1 MEQNL
6 PVIAKRIWGIVRV
19 VYFMLR
25 KGISSKRKL
34 LLDLNM
40 FMKRRKLA
48 SKAALS
54 NLMTFHLTSSSSSFR
69 RSSASAATAADLSVP
84 VGEYEFSC
92 SNTPNYGPF
101 HLTSSS
107 KHHRRHAH
115 HFFAC
120 AHAPPTEDDDDAA
133 ANAIKAVLEMLN
145 SNDQQALAAAAVE
158 ASPALPGFGR
168 SPAVVRQL
176 RITDS
181 PFPLR
186 ESDDVDSRQVDEAA
200 EEFIKRFYK
209 DLRLQR
215 ITNMAD

>member
-69 RSSASAATAADLSVP
+69 RSSATAADLSVP

-120 AHAPPTEDDDDAA
+120 AHAPPTDDDDAA
-133 ANAIKAVLEMLN
+133 SNAIKAVLEMLN